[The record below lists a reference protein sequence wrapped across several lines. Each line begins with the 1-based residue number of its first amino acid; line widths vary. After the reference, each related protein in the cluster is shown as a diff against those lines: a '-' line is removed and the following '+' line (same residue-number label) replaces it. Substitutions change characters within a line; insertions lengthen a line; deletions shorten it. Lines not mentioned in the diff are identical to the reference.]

1 MSGVSLGQA
10 MSTVNSIGG
19 VIGAAAFLLVA
30 GLLSMALGLFI
41 LERSMPGP
49 RPVMRKGF
57 AAGCRDSLLLT
68 TQLLVGASARIPSG
82 TLSRPVATCCTLGAS
97 VLKIVVT
104 AIVTVSLQAAASSM
118 AVSSFSDLSGKTML
132 MPEATTGE
140 IYVNRNGV
148 GITMIPA
155 ENIDSALVRF
165 AAGESEAMLYD
176 QPILSAFIGRDA
188 VTNGAKRFALV
199 GEILERQQYGIAL
212 TPGLDNLRKSLDKAI
227 LAVYGTTEVAELRA
241 RWLYTEEANAA
252 AKTTNEVSASSS
264 MMDFIT
270 DNVQPVSIVVGS
282 IVGVAFVVGVLAFVW
297 RSSWTLHK
305 QRNLSCRT
313 LGSWLLDSCLGQTS
327 QGSAIQRQR
336 TSGLGNYSTGDKS
349 TSAMVRCWR
358 QSKQRLRDCC
368 SGRAPQAAA
377 SGEATLDDPAHAQPT
392 PSENFVQD
400 PSAAPLRRPPSHRVM
415 LRDAIG
421 ALTTSDRGTD
431 AATARIIA
439 GTEARVSRQAALLR
453 SMGSGDTAPGAAW
466 AEPAASADLDDKLL
480 RGDTNSDGDELKAPA
495 SKHRASA
502 SSPARTEHVQQL
514 PGAAA
519 STPNSQAP
527 TADVAFGGMAFGPDG
542 GSKGAGTPLSAGRG
556 GPLFDVVAKAVTE
569 TPTARSTRNSKT
581 SEGMPGLAAIG
592 TADDAADCGGGGCH
606 TGALETHPAFGV
618 TARERLFFKREQWAM
633 RAEGKLAPVLSP
645 NDLLWEVWQRVDM
658 LAQQALLQRAMGRL
672 DVPADLEDVPPEL
685 VEEESR
691 LLAGELVTQ
700 GMDPQLAKRAA
711 MVAAMAGVHEHEGD
725 SSDDEDSVG
734 DFGGADGGGGIASSA
749 VSWGALKGAP
759 SQLDDE
765 PSKLAVPGASL
776 GAPQSQEDVGA
787 LVPFAKGRGGALPAE
802 LGPQVAAA
810 DTTKTAAATLDAAAR
825 PRRSSRTG
833 RAETRSRQRSR
844 SRSTDVTSSRRWML
858 HQQSGSGEFLASSD
872 RHERRPPPRAS
883 AGHADIAPLI
893 QGAVSPR
900 GRRHSRP
907 GV

>member
-1 MSGVSLGQA
+1 MDLDTAFLANIPNRSSPTELLIGTKIATPFSFPASAASVASGQFVANSVGPTKFSGFSWELWDRFLFPLATRYGSNFSTYRIVQFANNDQMLRAVMLGRVDAGHAALTKNIERAEIVDFTTGWFDTGLAIMTRTMSGVSLGQA

-270 DNVQPVSIVVGS
+270 DNVQP
-282 IVGVAFVVGVLAFVW
+282 
-297 RSSWTLHK
+297 
-305 QRNLSCRT
+305 
-313 LGSWLLDSCLGQTS
+313 
-327 QGSAIQRQR
+327 
-336 TSGLGNYSTGDKS
+336 
-349 TSAMVRCWR
+349 
-358 QSKQRLRDCC
+358 
-368 SGRAPQAAA
+368 
-377 SGEATLDDPAHAQPT
+377 
-392 PSENFVQD
+392 
-400 PSAAPLRRPPSHRVM
+400 
-415 LRDAIG
+415 
-421 ALTTSDRGTD
+421 
-431 AATARIIA
+431 
-439 GTEARVSRQAALLR
+439 
-453 SMGSGDTAPGAAW
+453 
-466 AEPAASADLDDKLL
+466 
-480 RGDTNSDGDELKAPA
+480 
-495 SKHRASA
+495 
-502 SSPARTEHVQQL
+502 QL

-606 TGALETHPAFGV
+606 TGALEAHPAFGV

-711 MVAAMAGVHEHEGD
+711 VVAAMAGVHEDEE
-725 SSDDEDSVG
+725 DDTVRP
-734 DFGGADGGGGIASSA
+734 ADPDQGKSSA
-749 VSWGALKGAP
+749 AFSVV
-759 SQLDDE
+759 
-765 PSKLAVPGASL
+765 AV
-776 GAPQSQEDVGA
+776 
-787 LVPFAKGRGGALPAE
+787 RPA
-802 LGPQVAAA
+802 
-810 DTTKTAAATLDAAAR
+810 D
-825 PRRSSRTG
+825 S
-833 RAETRSRQRSR
+833 
-844 SRSTDVTSSRRWML
+844 
-858 HQQSGSGEFLASSD
+858 
-872 RHERRPPPRAS
+872 
-883 AGHADIAPLI
+883 
-893 QGAVSPR
+893 
-900 GRRHSRP
+900 
-907 GV
+907 